1 VSERILI
8 VDDNEPL
15 CAILRE
21 ELEDAGY
28 SVDTALDGRK
38 GLAALRE
45 SRYDLVILDLRM
57 PVMDGLEALGKMLAR
72 DRRTPI
78 VIHSAY
84 SSYQDDFRT
93 WSADAYVIKS
103 GDSSRLKATIRE
115 ILDARRTEAPDPETE
130 ES

>member
-15 CAILRE
+15 CAILAE
-21 ELEDAGY
+21 ELEEAGY
-28 SVDTALDGRK
+28 AVDTASDGRA
-38 GLAALRE
+38 GVTALRE
-45 SRYDLVILDLRM
+45 IRYDLVILDLRM
-57 PVMDGLEALGKMLAR
+57 PVMDGLEALGKMLAQNR
-72 DRRTPI
+72 HTPI

-84 SSYQDDFRT
+84 SSYQEDFRT

-115 ILDARRTEAPDPETE
+115 VLDERRRETPADGTE